1 MIIKERIQKLFFTR
15 KKIDQIPESTI
26 STMKEKIE
34 NIEDE
39 NVIKP
44 SDIIKEETI
53 GAVKQINNPDMQKE
67 VLESIGEKME
77 EMDVSEVAI
86 SNAFEKIEQDKQ
98 MSNYQVLKL
107 FNGFSDEMKKII
119 IDKYLEEIQERD
131 NFSLQK
137 EMIKALE
144 DDELKEDALK
154 KLSKEEKLKEE
165 KLEEETIAKLEEIY
179 NNIGNENEHKI
190 NDAEIE
196 RQVKQAIT
204 CKIDTE
210 NIVKAKLRIIAK
222 QSANNYF
229 THGSNFL
236 SHFTSLVPSR
246 NMFKYVNYF
255 TDNIIKEYD
264 KIKETKPNS
273 SLQITTNELRIAIRN
288 DIIRLVRSDEEKQDE
303 NNPKKESQELKN
315 NLENFRVELLYRR
328 SPEAIKE
335 ISTTIKT
342 LGKFSEKEMIGVCK
356 IIDNLSLLSDQERT
370 KSIAILNQT
379 TEKYIETK
387 NNKEE
392 RKEEDGPEI

>member
-1 MIIKERIQKLFFTR
+1 MSIKERIQKLFFTR